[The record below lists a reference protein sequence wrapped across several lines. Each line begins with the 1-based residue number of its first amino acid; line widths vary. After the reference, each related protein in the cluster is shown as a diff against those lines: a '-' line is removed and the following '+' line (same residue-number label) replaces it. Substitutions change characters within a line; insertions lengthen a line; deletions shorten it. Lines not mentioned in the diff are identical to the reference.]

1 MADLLPEMIGKPQ
14 VPKMD
19 ASEEDWEELYS
30 SLISQMVP
38 SRDEI
43 VRATPAYRVLQCM
56 GRPLRVRGGELYAL
70 SCPTTRI
77 ASFWSHSWHGPT
89 WFKILTLFA
98 VKNGM
103 AAAALSTTSAVLMG
117 ILYSAGALPDFF
129 GQLGWCSFIAAVTY
143 SCTFVLWQSR
153 QPVFVDRICIPT
165 YDETIKGEA
174 LISLGAFLKCADSML
189 VLWDPSFMDR
199 LWCMFEIGAFLH
211 SRKRGRKPL
220 LTIRPTV
227 LGPMV
232 VAIVAELVLINAIL
246 TFSWRWI
253 GALKEFYLAVFALC
267 SVPMVLLIHA
277 GRGYCRKI
285 AKLQEDMAHFNIENL
300 TSYCCTVDHKDPSTG
315 DVMHCD
321 RKIIMQCIRT
331 WFGNAQAFEQ
341 RLQSEVLQFMV
352 DQLSNEVFS
361 YRQAVAM
368 TTPVFWGY
376 LDYGFDWILRGNNS
390 TAVHNFIRGLTYM
403 FAVSPTLLLLY
414 FRLAY
419 WVRRQRSGLLD
430 PLVSILIFLAGS
442 GFFLVHAV
450 YDVLLFTVIFP
461 ETRILAGV
469 LFSIPA
475 FSLAG
480 LVWRTIPPIALH
492 RSSEEVLSP
501 RPHAS

>member
-1 MADLLPEMIGKPQ
+1 MIGKPQ

-143 SCTFVLWQSR
+143 SCTFVLWQNR

-300 TSYCCTVDHKDPSTG
+300 TSYCCTV
-315 DVMHCD
+315 
-321 RKIIMQCIRT
+321 
-331 WFGNAQAFEQ
+331 
-341 RLQSEVLQFMV
+341 
-352 DQLSNEVFS
+352 
-361 YRQAVAM
+361 
-368 TTPVFWGY
+368 
-376 LDYGFDWILRGNNS
+376 
-390 TAVHNFIRGLTYM
+390 
-403 FAVSPTLLLLY
+403 
-414 FRLAY
+414 
-419 WVRRQRSGLLD
+419 
-430 PLVSILIFLAGS
+430 
-442 GFFLVHAV
+442 
-450 YDVLLFTVIFP
+450 
-461 ETRILAGV
+461 
-469 LFSIPA
+469 
-475 FSLAG
+475 
-480 LVWRTIPPIALH
+480 
-492 RSSEEVLSP
+492 
-501 RPHAS
+501 

>member
-1 MADLLPEMIGKPQ
+1 MADLLTEKIGKPQ

-19 ASEEDWEELYS
+19 AAEEDWEELYS

-129 GQLGWCSFIAAVTY
+129 GQLGWCSFVAAIVY
-143 SCTFVLWQSR
+143 SCTFVFWQSR

-165 YDETIKGEA
+165 YDDMVKGEA

-199 LWCMFEIGAFLH
+199 LWCMFEVGAFLH
-211 SRKRGRKPL
+211 SRQRGRKPL

-227 LGPMV
+227 LGPVV
-232 VAIVAELVLINAIL
+232 VAIVAELVVINAVATL
-246 TFSWRWI
+246 AWGWI
-253 GALKEFYLAVFALC
+253 GAPTEFYLVVTAMC
-267 SVPMVLLIHA
+267 SVPLFLIIHVS
-277 GRGYCRKI
+277 RGYCRTVE
-285 AKLQEDMAHFNIENL
+285 KLQDDMAHFSIENL

-315 DVMHCD
+315 EDMHCD
-321 RKIIMQCIRT
+321 RKIILQCIRT
-331 WFGNAQAFEQ
+331 WFGTVQAFEQ
-341 RLQSEVLQFMV
+341 RVQSEVLQLLV

-361 YRQAVAM
+361 YAQAVAI

-376 LDYGFDWILRGNNS
+376 LDFGFDWIRRGNIS
-390 TAVHNFIRGLTYM
+390 TAVHNFMRGLTYM
-403 FAVSPTLLLLY
+403 FAVSPTLLLLL

-419 WVRRQRSGLLD
+419 WVRRQRSLLLD
-430 PLVSILIFLAGS
+430 PLVSLLVFLAAAV
-442 GFFLVHAV
+442 FFLAHSA
-450 YDVLLFTVIFP
+450 YDVLLYTVIFP
-461 ETRILAGV
+461 EMRILAGT

-475 FSLAG
+475 FLLAVF
-480 LVWRTIPPIALH
+480 VWRTIPLIALH
-492 RSSEEVLSP
+492 RSSEQVSP